1 MEWRDLGRGDLR
13 VPVIGMGTWRT
24 FDVHGKEANAA
35 RARLVRRALDLSV
48 SFFDTSP
55 MYGGA
60 ERVLASSLAG
70 RRSAALVAT
79 KVWSEEPRE
88 GFRQIDRALSYF
100 GERIDLYQVHNLV
113 NWQTYLPALLRMK
126 ERGEV
131 GAVGVTHYSRWR
143 LRSISEV
150 MRTQPVDAIQVPY
163 NPLRRE
169 VEAEI
174 LPLAAELG
182 IGVVVMQPFDEGR
195 LLRIQPPPEWLAGFA
210 PFGVQTWP
218 QVLLKWILSCS
229 EITSVI
235 PATRRES
242 HLEENVVASEGPWF
256 GPEEREEIARFV
268 AAQRA

>member
-1 MEWRDLGRGDLR
+1 MEWRDLGSSELR

-48 SFFDTSP
+48 TFFDTSP
-55 MYGGA
+55 MYGTA
-60 ERVLASSLAG
+60 ERVLAASLAG
-70 RRSAALVAT
+70 RRNAALVAT

-100 GERIDLYQVHNLV
+100 DDRVELYQVHNLV

-126 ERGEV
+126 ARGEI
-131 GAVGVTHYSRWR
+131 GAVGITHYSKWR
-143 LRSISEV
+143 LRSIADLMRSE
-150 MRTQPVDAIQVPY
+150 PIDAIQVPY
-163 NPLRRE
+163 HPLRRE

-174 LPLAAELG
+174 LPLAGELG

-210 PFGVQTWP
+210 RFGVQTWP
-218 QVLLKWILSCS
+218 QVLLKWILSRG
-229 EITSVI
+229 EITTVI
-235 PATRRES
+235 PATSRES
-242 HLEENVVASEGPWF
+242 HLVENAVAGEGPWF
-256 GPEEREEIARFV
+256 GPDEREEIARFV
-268 AAQRA
+268 AAQRG

>member
-1 MEWRDLGRGDLR
+1 MEWRDLGSSELR
-13 VPVIGMGTWRT
+13 LPVIGMGTWRT

-55 MYGGA
+55 MYGEA
-60 ERVLASSLAG
+60 ERVLAASLAG
-70 RRSAALVAT
+70 RRDAALVAT

-100 GERIDLYQVHNLV
+100 DNRVDLYQVHNLV
-113 NWQTYLPALLRMK
+113 NWQTYLPGLLRMK
-126 ERGEV
+126 QRGEI
-131 GAVGVTHYSRWR
+131 GAVGITHYSKWR
-143 LRSISEV
+143 LRSISEL
-150 MRTQPVDAIQVPY
+150 MRAGQIDAIQVPY

-169 VEAEI
+169 VEEEI
-174 LPLAAELG
+174 LPLAGDLG

-195 LLRIQPPPEWLAGFA
+195 LMRMTPPPEWLAGFA

-218 QVLLKWILSCS
+218 QVLLKWILSRP

-235 PATRRES
+235 PATRREA
-242 HLEENVVASEGPWF
+242 HLEENAVAGEGPWF
-256 GPEEREEIARFV
+256 GPDEREEIARFV
-268 AAQRA
+268 VAQQG